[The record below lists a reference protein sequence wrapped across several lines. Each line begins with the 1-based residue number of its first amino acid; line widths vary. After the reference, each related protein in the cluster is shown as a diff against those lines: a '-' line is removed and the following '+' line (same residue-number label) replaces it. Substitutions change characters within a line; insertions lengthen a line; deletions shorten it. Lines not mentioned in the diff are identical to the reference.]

1 MKKERLIEIVKAL
14 LVIFLYFFSANFQYL
29 AVFLF
34 RMDLKNF
41 TMRDQVIVSTFAD
54 ILLLILIVLIYRKEL
69 IQEFKRYKNNFQ
81 EDFDIGLRYW
91 FVGLIIM
98 MISNVLIAR
107 FTPLQSS
114 NNETAVQ
121 TMIGSSPLLMLI
133 TAGILAP
140 IIEEITFRKTFRG
153 IFKNKWIFCFVSG
166 FIFGLLH
173 VLGNATT
180 PFEYLYII
188 PYGSLGFF
196 FAYSYD
202 KTDTVLTSMTMHAI
216 HNTVLILISIL

>member
-41 TMRDQVIVSTFAD
+41 TMRDRVIVSTFAD

-140 IIEEITFRKTFRG
+140 IIEENYISKNLSRNLQKTNG
-153 IFKNKWIFCFVSG
+153 SSALYLVS
-166 FIFGLLH
+166 FFGLLH

-188 PYGSLGFF
+188 PLW
-196 FAYSYD
+196 
-202 KTDTVLTSMTMHAI
+202 
-216 HNTVLILISIL
+216 

>member
-1 MKKERLIEIVKAL
+1 
-14 LVIFLYFFSANFQYL
+14 
-29 AVFLF
+29 
-34 RMDLKNF
+34 
-41 TMRDQVIVSTFAD
+41 MRDQVIVSTFAD

-140 IIEEITFRKTFRG
+140 IIEEITFRKTFRE
-153 IFKNKWIFCFVSG
+153 V
-166 FIFGLLH
+166 
-173 VLGNATT
+173 
-180 PFEYLYII
+180 
-188 PYGSLGFF
+188 GS
-196 FAYSYD
+196 
-202 KTDTVLTSMTMHAI
+202 
-216 HNTVLILISIL
+216 